1 MVDTDYGCTVEVTR
15 NGEEE
20 VIWDAHKIGDLLRRH
35 RDSNLVISG
44 CYSNQGDFYNYFD
57 HIVLLVAEL
66 DVMLARVEKRTAHDF
81 GKDPAERGRIISD
94 HDNVL
99 PLLRKRATTVIDTT
113 NLGIQEVCHEI
124 KVLLER
130 SV

>member
-20 VIWDAHKIGDLLRRH
+20 VIWDAHKIGGDLLRRH

-66 DVMLARVEKRTAHDF
+66 DVMLARVESGQLTILVK
-81 GKDPAERGRIISD
+81 I
-94 HDNVL
+94 
-99 PLLRKRATTVIDTT
+99 LRNGEESFLITTMS
-113 NLGIQEVCHEI
+113 C
-124 KVLLER
+124 R
-130 SV
+130 C